1 MIKTKNITNQIKGK
15 DSQTPVICPPDPE
28 RVIEGLRDTGYN
40 FNTAMADIIDN
51 SIAAH
56 ATQIDIR
63 IDMNPMGDITVYIVD
78 NGDGMNMDG
87 LINAMTYGSKARG
100 DLNSLGKFGL
110 GLKTASTAFCRVLSV
125 VSRAEDGITRK
136 AQWDLDFVASSHEWN
151 LKLPEVTED
160 EQLLLDMTSNNGRG
174 TLVVWEKVDR
184 LLKSYN
190 QIGSARNALNRKID
204 QLQFHVAMVY
214 QRFLDQTDSRADNV
228 KITINGINI
237 GAWDPFA
244 KSEELTEL
252 LAEDT
257 VDVEMPDGS
266 CPCFT
271 MRAYMLPNK
280 DSFSTPKAMKEAHI
294 SNDMQ
299 GFYVYRENRL
309 IHYGDWLGMF
319 INEPHGS
326 LLRVEFSFDHELDAA
341 FNVDIKKSRILP
353 AEEIVDHIKT
363 KFIPAP
369 RRAAEDRYRHGTVK
383 SVAQKAEKRDAHA
396 ESNRNI
402 EEKAKTV
409 EGAKVIE
416 TEVPNE
422 VQVTNPNGT
431 FSHKIAVVHS
441 QKPDQTR
448 VIPKEDLEHGQL
460 WMPALVDGKH
470 AVLINQSHP
479 YYQKVYAPVLAQ
491 NVMVTGMD
499 ALLWALSEAELNTIN
514 ELDKEHYE
522 EMRIIVSRVLK
533 KLVADLPDPEEADE

>member
-1 MIKTKNITNQIKGK
+1 MIKTIRSISPIGGMGTQ
-15 DSQTPVICPPDPE
+15 DPVVCPPDPE

-56 ATQIDIR
+56 ATQIDIH
-63 IDMNPMGDITVYIVD
+63 INMNPKGEITVYIAD
-78 NGDGMNMDG
+78 NGDGMNMEG
-87 LINAMTYGSKARG
+87 LINAMTYGSKVRD
-100 DLNSLGKFGL
+100 DLSSLGKFGL
-110 GLKTASTAFCRVLSV
+110 GLKTASTAFCRALSV
-125 VSRAEDGITRK
+125 VSRAEDNITRK
-136 AQWDLDFVASSHEWN
+136 AQWDLDFVASSHEWS
-151 LKLPEVTED
+151 LKLPEVSEE
-160 EQLLLDMTSNNGRG
+160 EQILLDTTSKNGTG
-174 TLVVWEKVDR
+174 TLIVWERVDR

-190 QIGSARNALNRKID
+190 AIGSARNVLNRKID
-204 QLQFHVAMVY
+204 QLQFHVSMVY
-214 QRFLDQTDSRADNV
+214 QRFLDQDDNRAANV
-228 KITINGINI
+228 NITINDVNI
-237 GAWDPFA
+237 EAWDPFA
-244 KSEELTEL
+244 RKEELTEL

-257 VDVEMPDGS
+257 VEVDMPDGT

-271 MRAYMLPNK
+271 MRAFMLPNK
-280 DSFSTPKAMKEAHI
+280 DSFSTSKAMKDARI

-369 RRAAEDRYRHGTVK
+369 RRAAEDRYRHGTAKNVL
-383 SVAQKAEKRDAHA
+383 QRAEKRDAHA

-409 EGAKVIE
+409 EGAKVTE
-416 TEVPNE
+416 TEIPNE
-422 VQVTNPNGT
+422 VQITNPNGT
-431 FSHKIAVVHS
+431 FSHKLAVVHS
-441 QKPDQTR
+441 QKTGQTR
-448 VIPKEDLEHGQL
+448 VIPKDDLEYGQL

-479 YYQKVYAPVLAQ
+479 YYQKVYSPVLTQ

-533 KLVADLPDPEEADE
+533 KLVADLPDPEEDDE

>member
-1 MIKTKNITNQIKGK
+1 MIKTTSAITHSTLDN
-15 DSQTPVICPPDPE
+15 SRTPVICPPDPK

-51 SIAAH
+51 SIAAN
-56 ATQIDIR
+56 ATQIDIH
-63 IDMNPMGDITVYIVD
+63 IDMNPVGDITVFIAD
-78 NGDGMNMDG
+78 DGDGMDMDG
-87 LINAMTYGSKARG
+87 LVNAMTYGSKVRD
-100 DLNSLGKFGL
+100 DLSSLGKFGL
-110 GLKTASTAFCRVLSV
+110 GLKTASTAFCRALSV
-125 VSRAEDGITRK
+125 VSRSDDGVTRK

-151 LKLPEVTED
+151 LKLPEITQD
-160 EQLLLDMTSNNGRG
+160 EQLLLDTTSRNGTG
-174 TLVVWEKVDR
+174 TLVVWERVDR
-184 LLKSYN
+184 LIKSYVA
-190 QIGSARNALNRKID
+190 IGSSRNALNRKIE
-204 QLQFHVAMVY
+204 QLQFHVSMVY
-214 QRFLDQTDSRADNV
+214 QRFLDKLDDRATNIS
-228 KITINGINI
+228 ITINGTNI
-237 GAWDPFA
+237 EAWDPFA
-244 KSEELTEL
+244 RNEELTEL

-266 CPCFT
+266 CPCFI
-271 MRAYMLPNK
+271 MRAFMLPNK
-280 DSFSTPKAMKEAHI
+280 DSFSTPKAMKDAHI

-369 RRAAEDRYRHGTVK
+369 RRAAEDRYRHGTAK
-383 SVAQKAEKRDAHA
+383 NVAQKAKKHDAHA

-402 EEKAKTV
+402 EEKAKSV
-409 EGAKVIE
+409 EGARVTE
-416 TEVPNE
+416 TEIPNE
-422 VQVTNPNGT
+422 VQVTNPKGT
-431 FSHKIAVVHS
+431 FSHKLAVVHS
-441 QKPDQTR
+441 EKPGQTR
-448 VIPKEDLEHGQL
+448 VIPQENLEYGQL

-479 YYQKVYAPVLAQ
+479 YYQKVYSPVLAQ

-533 KLVADLPDPEEADE
+533 KLVADLPDPEEDDE